1 MTNLLSLFQEC
12 TCLKAESIE
21 AAYWSIMKPD
31 RLSDRTPAETDE
43 LRLVSLQDQELW
55 KNFRLGDLASYAVI
69 YRKYFFVLFG
79 YGKKICQDEEVV
91 KDCVQD
97 LFIKIWNNR
106 ETLSETSSIKYY
118 LFSALK
124 NKLLD
129 HLRSNHHKYESVLSV
144 IDEKTIDQLAVPD
157 LHDDFRKEK
166 ILKAINTLSA
176 YQQNLIRLKFSEE
189 RSNKEIADELGITI
203 QSVYNSVFKTLR
215 VIRKQMLFVLITFLG
230 YW

>member
-1 MTNLLSLFQEC
+1 
-12 TCLKAESIE
+12 
-21 AAYWSIMKPD
+21 MKLD
-31 RLSDRTPAETDE
+31 RLSDRTPAGTDE
-43 LRLVSLQDQELW
+43 LRPVSLQDQELW
-55 KNFRLGDLASYAVI
+55 TNFRQGDLASYAVI
-69 YRKYFFVLFG
+69 YRKYFFILFA

-118 LFSALK
+118 LFSSLK

-129 HLRSNHHKYESVLSV
+129 YLRSNQHKYEAALSAV
-144 IDEKTIDQLAVPD
+144 DEKTIDQLAVPEV
-157 LHDDFRKEK
+157 HDDFRKEK
-166 ILKAINTLSA
+166 ILTAINTLSA
-176 YQQNLIRLKFSEE
+176 YQQNLLRLKFSEE

-215 VIRKQMLFVLITFLG
+215 VIRKLVLTILIALLG
-230 YW
+230 GFW